1 MQANEKQLILV
12 KKDMLRTLNDFFER
26 AMTLYSC
33 SVNIEVVKDESIEK
47 TLSVTRNPFHAEA
60 ESLFNRLVKHRAALK
75 MHDTSFIY
83 SEIRQTYYKFP
94 AIQYE
99 FELDGIKYTYKIK
112 YDIL

>member
-47 TLSVTRNPFHAEA
+47 TLSVTRDPFHAESD
-60 ESLFNRLVKHRAALK
+60 SLFNRLTKHRAALK
-75 MHDTSFIY
+75 KYDKDFIY

-99 FELDGIKYTYKIK
+99 FQLDGIKYTYKIK

>member
-1 MQANEKQLILV
+1 MRSIESQLVLI
-12 KKDMLRTLNDFFER
+12 KKDMIRTLNDFFER

-47 TLSVTRNPFHAEA
+47 TLSVTRDPFHAESD
-60 ESLFNRLVKHRAALK
+60 SLFSRLTKHRAALK
-75 MHDTSFIY
+75 KYDKDFIY

-99 FELDGIKYTYKIK
+99 FKLDGIKYTYKIK